1 MSRSAIA
8 IALACL
14 VGLVIVLALAPRF
27 WPGGGTDGISG
38 HGWIAYI
45 AGGVLT
51 LALSGGLF
59 FLWVSTRHREVGLGY
74 GWLLRGVYL
83 LLAVGAALAG
93 FRFGVVPVINELS
106 QSRAPGPCTLNR
118 ENPGR
123 SRMPAASRTAR
134 HSSRTAPNHE
144 PSRAQVWVASSLVSS
159 PGRAYQLA
167 RSQPL

>member
-59 FLWVSTRHREVGLGY
+59 FLS
-74 GWLLRGVYL
+74 
-83 LLAVGAALAG
+83 
-93 FRFGVVPVINELS
+93 F
-106 QSRAPGPCTLNR
+106 
-118 ENPGR
+118 
-123 SRMPAASRTAR
+123 
-134 HSSRTAPNHE
+134 HSSRSGFDDIDRPE
-144 PSRAQVWVASSLVSS
+144 DPSS
-159 PGRAYQLA
+159 
-167 RSQPL
+167 